1 MPPTFTARA
10 PWLGPDLQT
19 LRNMLRPPRLA
30 LAGERVELPL
40 ADGSGD
46 RLAAMLH
53 RPDERR
59 APLAVLIH
67 GLSGGEDSPYMLV
80 SAAALLERGHPVLRL
95 NLRGAG
101 ASRPLCRFQ
110 YHAGRTADL
119 RDALVALDP
128 ALSADGLLLLGYSL
142 GGNMLLKFL
151 AEHAAAL
158 PVRAAAAVSAPLD
171 LAAAARRIL
180 MRRNTV
186 YHWNLLK
193 AMKVEALAPAAEL
206 APSER
211 MAIAEARTIV
221 EFDERFVAPRNGFAG
236 AADYYARNSSEQ
248 FLSAIG
254 VPTLIVHAL
263 DDPWIPPNAYRR
275 VRWADNRHLHR
286 ALSRG
291 GGHVGFH
298 ARGARLPWHDQVVGE
313 FFATAT
319 ADPDR
324 PVIAPKGRCPK
335 AQGSVRCPGDTT
347 GIDGA
352 AP

>member
-1 MPPTFTARA
+1 MPPTFAARL

-30 LAGERVELPL
+30 LAGERLELPL

-46 RLAAMLH
+46 RLAALLH
-53 RPDERR
+53 RPDEPR
-59 APLAVLIH
+59 APLVVLIH

-80 SAAALLERGHPVLRL
+80 SANALLERGHPVLRL

-110 YHAGRTADL
+110 YHAGRGADL
-119 RDALVALDP
+119 RDALAALDP
-128 ALSADGLLLLGYSL
+128 SLTAGGLLLVGYSL

-158 PVRAAAAVSAPLD
+158 PVRAAAAVSAPID
-171 LAAAARRIL
+171 LAAAARRIQ
-180 MRRNTV
+180 MRRNRV

-211 MAIAEARTIV
+211 VAIAAARSIV
-221 EFDERFVAPRNGFAG
+221 EFDDHFVAPRNGFAG
-236 AADYYARNSSEQ
+236 AADYYARNSAEQ
-248 FLSAIG
+248 FLPAIR
-254 VPTLIVHAL
+254 VPALIVHAW

-275 VRWADNRHLHR
+275 VRWADNRALHR
-286 ALSRG
+286 ALSPG

-298 ARGARLPWHDQVVGE
+298 ARGDRLPWHDRVIAE
-313 FFATAT
+313 FFS
-319 ADPDR
+319 R
-324 PVIAPKGRCPK
+324 
-335 AQGSVRCPGDTT
+335 
-347 GIDGA
+347 
-352 AP
+352 

>member
-1 MPPTFTARA
+1 MSPTFSARL

-30 LAGERVELPL
+30 LAGERLELPL

-53 RPDERR
+53 QPAERT

-119 RDALVALDP
+119 RDALAALDP
-128 ALSADGLLLLGYSL
+128 TLTADGLLLIGFSL

-151 AEHAAAL
+151 AEHAGTL
-158 PVRAAAAVSAPLD
+158 PVRAAAAVSAPID

-180 MRRNTV
+180 MRRNAV
-186 YHWNLLK
+186 YHWNLLR
-193 AMKVEALAPAAEL
+193 AMKFEALAPAAEL

-211 MAIAEARTIV
+211 VAITEARTIV
-221 EFDERFVAPRNGFAG
+221 EFDHHFVAPRNGFAG
-236 AADYYARNSSEQ
+236 ATDYYARNSAEQ
-248 FLSAIG
+248 FLPA
-254 VPTLIVHAL
+254 VAAPTLIVHAF

-275 VRWADNRHLHR
+275 VPWADNRHLHR
-286 ALSRG
+286 ALSPG

-298 ARGARLPWHDQVVGE
+298 ARGAKLPWHDRVVGE
-313 FFATAT
+313 FFA
-319 ADPDR
+319 
-324 PVIAPKGRCPK
+324 
-335 AQGSVRCPGDTT
+335 
-347 GIDGA
+347 A
-352 AP
+352 A

>member
-1 MPPTFTARA
+1 MPPVFSARP

-19 LRNMLRPPRLA
+19 VRNLLRPPRLA
-30 LAGERVELPL
+30 LAGERLLLPL

-53 RPDERR
+53 QPAERR

-80 SAAALLERGHPVLRL
+80 SAAALLDRGHPVVRL

-119 RDALVALDP
+119 RDALAALDP
-128 ALSADGLLLLGYSL
+128 ALTADGILLLGYSL
-142 GGNMLLKFL
+142 GGNLLLKFL
-151 AEHAAAL
+151 AEHAAEL
-158 PVRAAAAVSAPLD
+158 PLRAAAAVSAPID
-171 LAAAARRIL
+171 LAAAARRIR
-180 MRRNTV
+180 MPRNRI

-193 AMKVEALAPAAEL
+193 AMKAEALAPAAEL

-211 MAIAEARTIV
+211 IAIQSARHIV
-221 EFDERFVAPRNGFAG
+221 EFDDHFVAPRNGFAG
-236 AADYYARNSSEQ
+236 AADYYARNSAEQ
-248 FLSAIG
+248 FLPAIR

-275 VRWADNRHLHR
+275 VRWADHRHLYR
-286 ALSRG
+286 GLSPA

-298 ARGARLPWHDQVVGE
+298 GRGARLPWHDQVVGE
-313 FFATAT
+313 FFGE
-319 ADPDR
+319 R
-324 PVIAPKGRCPK
+324 
-335 AQGSVRCPGDTT
+335 
-347 GIDGA
+347 
-352 AP
+352 

>member
-1 MPPTFTARA
+1 VPSTFSARP

-19 LRNMLRPPRLA
+19 LRNALRPPRIA
-30 LAGERVELPL
+30 LAGERLELAL

-53 RPDERR
+53 RPAACQR
-59 APLAVLIH
+59 PLVVLIH
-67 GLSGGEDSPYMLV
+67 GLSGGEESAYMLV

-119 RDALVALDP
+119 RAALVALAP
-128 ALSADGLLLLGYSL
+128 ALTADGVLLVGYSL

-151 AEHAAAL
+151 AEHAGDL

-180 MRRNTV
+180 MPRNRL
-186 YHWNLLK
+186 YHWNLLR
-193 AMKVEALAPAAEL
+193 AMKREALTPAAEL

-211 MAIAEARTIV
+211 LAITAARDIV
-221 EFDERFVAPRNGFAG
+221 EFDDRFVAPRNAFAG
-236 AADYYARNSSEQ
+236 AADYYARNSAEQ
-248 FLSAIG
+248 FLPAIR

-263 DDPWIPPNAYRR
+263 DDPWIPPDVYRR
-275 VRWADNRHLHR
+275 VRWADHRHLR
-286 ALSRG
+286 AVLSPG

-298 ARGARLPWHDQVVGE
+298 ARGARLPWHDRVLGE
-313 FFATAT
+313 FFAETA
-319 ADPDR
+319 
-324 PVIAPKGRCPK
+324 
-335 AQGSVRCPGDTT
+335 
-347 GIDGA
+347 
-352 AP
+352 